1 MSMRNNFSR
10 THSSARIDAGV
21 GIGPGGVNARYKGG
35 ISAFWKISDCIVAG
49 ITILELVQAMARKSR
64 KRTRLTTRNRKA
76 NSRRMRHARTA
87 RSGRMRLN
95 SSATLISGKQ
105 KGSAR

>member
-21 GIGPGGVNARYKGG
+21 GIGPGGVNARYKGR

-49 ITILELVQAMARKSR
+49 ITILELVQAMARKKS
-64 KRTRLTTRNRKA
+64 KEDKIN
-76 NSRRMRHARTA
+76 NE
-87 RSGRMRLN
+87 
-95 SSATLISGKQ
+95 KQ
-105 KGSAR
+105 KSELKKDEARENSKIRKDEAEQ

>member
-35 ISAFWKISDCIVAG
+35 ISAFWKISDCIVPG
-49 ITILELVQAMARKSR
+49 ITILELVQAMARKKS
-64 KRTRLTTRNRKA
+64 KEDKIN
-76 NSRRMRHARTA
+76 NE
-87 RSGRMRLN
+87 
-95 SSATLISGKQ
+95 KQ
-105 KGSAR
+105 KSELKKDEARENSKIRKDEAEQ

>member
-49 ITILELVQAMARKSR
+49 ITILELVQAMARKKS
-64 KRTRLTTRNRKA
+64 KEDKIN
-76 NSRRMRHARTA
+76 NE
-87 RSGRMRLN
+87 
-95 SSATLISGKQ
+95 KQ
-105 KGSAR
+105 KSELKKDEARENSKIRKDGAEQ

>member
-35 ISAFWKISDCIVAG
+35 IAAFWKISDCIVAG
-49 ITILELVQAMARKSR
+49 ITILELVQAMARKKS
-64 KRTRLTTRNRKA
+64 KEDKIN
-76 NSRRMRHARTA
+76 NE
-87 RSGRMRLN
+87 
-95 SSATLISGKQ
+95 KQ
-105 KGSAR
+105 KSELKKDEARENSKIRKDEAEQ

>member
-49 ITILELVQAMARKSR
+49 IPILELVQAMARKKS
-64 KRTRLTTRNRKA
+64 KEDKIN
-76 NSRRMRHARTA
+76 NE
-87 RSGRMRLN
+87 
-95 SSATLISGKQ
+95 KQ
-105 KGSAR
+105 KSELKKDEARENSKIRKDEAEQ

>member
-49 ITILELVQAMARKSR
+49 ITILELVQAMARKKS
-64 KRTRLTTRNRKA
+64 KEDKIN
-76 NSRRMRHARTA
+76 NE
-87 RSGRMRLN
+87 
-95 SSATLISGKQ
+95 KQ
-105 KGSAR
+105 KSELRKDEARENSKIRKDEAEQ

>member
-35 ISAFWKISDCIVAG
+35 ISGFWKISDCIVAG
-49 ITILELVQAMARKSR
+49 ITILELVQAMARKKS
-64 KRTRLTTRNRKA
+64 KEDKIN
-76 NSRRMRHARTA
+76 NE
-87 RSGRMRLN
+87 
-95 SSATLISGKQ
+95 KQ
-105 KGSAR
+105 KSELKKDEARENSKIRKDEAEQ

>member
-49 ITILELVQAMARKSR
+49 ITILELVQAMARKKSKEDKINNEKQKSELKKDEAR
-64 KRTRLTTRNRKA
+64 E
-76 NSRRMRHARTA
+76 NSKIR
-87 RSGRMRLN
+87 RLN

>member
-10 THSSARIDAGV
+10 THSSARIDADV

-49 ITILELVQAMARKSR
+49 ITILELVQAMARKKS
-64 KRTRLTTRNRKA
+64 KEDKIN
-76 NSRRMRHARTA
+76 NE
-87 RSGRMRLN
+87 
-95 SSATLISGKQ
+95 KQ
-105 KGSAR
+105 KSELKKDEARENSKIRKDEAEQ

>member
-21 GIGPGGVNARYKGG
+21 GIGPAGVNARYKGG

-49 ITILELVQAMARKSR
+49 ITILELVQAMARKKSNED
-64 KRTRLTTRNRKA
+64 KIN
-76 NSRRMRHARTA
+76 NE
-87 RSGRMRLN
+87 
-95 SSATLISGKQ
+95 KQ
-105 KGSAR
+105 KSELKKDEARENSKIRKDEAEQ

>member
-49 ITILELVQAMARKSR
+49 STILELVQAMARKKS
-64 KRTRLTTRNRKA
+64 KEDKIN
-76 NSRRMRHARTA
+76 NE
-87 RSGRMRLN
+87 
-95 SSATLISGKQ
+95 KQ
-105 KGSAR
+105 KSELKKDEARENSKIRKDEAEQ

>member
-49 ITILELVQAMARKSR
+49 ITILELVQAMARKKSKEDKINNEKQKSELKKDEAR
-64 KRTRLTTRNRKA
+64 ENSKNRKDEA
-76 NSRRMRHARTA
+76 E
-87 RSGRMRLN
+87 
-95 SSATLISGKQ
+95 Q
-105 KGSAR
+105 

>member
-35 ISAFWKISDCIVAG
+35 IPAFWKISDCIVAG
-49 ITILELVQAMARKSR
+49 ITILELVQAMARKKS
-64 KRTRLTTRNRKA
+64 KEDKIN
-76 NSRRMRHARTA
+76 NE
-87 RSGRMRLN
+87 
-95 SSATLISGKQ
+95 KQ
-105 KGSAR
+105 KSELKKDEARENSKIRKDEAEQ

>member
-1 MSMRNNFSR
+1 MRKNFSR

-49 ITILELVQAMARKSR
+49 ITILELVQAMARKKS
-64 KRTRLTTRNRKA
+64 KEDKIN
-76 NSRRMRHARTA
+76 NE
-87 RSGRMRLN
+87 
-95 SSATLISGKQ
+95 KQ
-105 KGSAR
+105 KSELKKDEARENSKIRKDEAEQ

>member
-49 ITILELVQAMARKSR
+49 ITILELVQAMARKKS
-64 KRTRLTTRNRKA
+64 KEDKIN
-76 NSRRMRHARTA
+76 NE
-87 RSGRMRLN
+87 
-95 SSATLISGKQ
+95 KQ
-105 KGSAR
+105 KSKLKKDEARENSKIRKDEAEQ

>member
-49 ITILELVQAMARKSR
+49 ITILELVQAMARKKS
-64 KRTRLTTRNRKA
+64 KEDKIN
-76 NSRRMRHARTA
+76 NE
-87 RSGRMRLN
+87 
-95 SSATLISGKQ
+95 KQ
-105 KGSAR
+105 KSELKKDEARENSKIRKDDAEQ

>member
-49 ITILELVQAMARKSR
+49 ITILELVQAMARKKS
-64 KRTRLTTRNRKA
+64 KEDKIN
-76 NSRRMRHARTA
+76 NE
-87 RSGRMRLN
+87 
-95 SSATLISGKQ
+95 KQ
-105 KGSAR
+105 KSELKKDETRENSKIRKDEAEQ

>member
-49 ITILELVQAMARKSR
+49 ITILELVQAMARKKS
-64 KRTRLTTRNRKA
+64 KEDKIN
-76 NSRRMRHARTA
+76 NE
-87 RSGRMRLN
+87 
-95 SSATLISGKQ
+95 KQ
-105 KGSAR
+105 KSELKKDKARENSKIRKDEAEQ

>member
-49 ITILELVQAMARKSR
+49 ITILELVQAMARKKS
-64 KRTRLTTRNRKA
+64 KEDKIN
-76 NSRRMRHARTA
+76 NE
-87 RSGRMRLN
+87 
-95 SSATLISGKQ
+95 KQ
-105 KGSAR
+105 KSELKKDEARENSKIRKYEAEQ

>member
-49 ITILELVQAMARKSR
+49 ITILELVQAMARKKS
-64 KRTRLTTRNRKA
+64 KEDKIN
-76 NSRRMRHARTA
+76 NE
-87 RSGRMRLN
+87 
-95 SSATLISGKQ
+95 KQ
-105 KGSAR
+105 KSELKKDEARENSTISKDEADQ

>member
-1 MSMRNNFSR
+1 MSMSNNFSR

-49 ITILELVQAMARKSR
+49 ITILELVQAMARKKS
-64 KRTRLTTRNRKA
+64 KEDKIN
-76 NSRRMRHARTA
+76 NE
-87 RSGRMRLN
+87 
-95 SSATLISGKQ
+95 KQ
-105 KGSAR
+105 KSELKKDEARENSKIRKDEAEQ

>member
-49 ITILELVQAMARKSR
+49 ITILELVQAMARKKS
-64 KRTRLTTRNRKA
+64 KEDKIN
-76 NSRRMRHARTA
+76 NE
-87 RSGRMRLN
+87 
-95 SSATLISGKQ
+95 KQ
-105 KGSAR
+105 KSELKKDEARENSKIRKDEA

>member
-49 ITILELVQAMARKSR
+49 ITILELVQAMARKKS
-64 KRTRLTTRNRKA
+64 KEDKIN
-76 NSRRMRHARTA
+76 NE
-87 RSGRMRLN
+87 
-95 SSATLISGKQ
+95 KQ
-105 KGSAR
+105 KSELKKDEARENSKIRKDEVEQ

>member
-1 MSMRNNFSR
+1 MSMRNNYSR

-49 ITILELVQAMARKSR
+49 ITILELVQAMARKKS
-64 KRTRLTTRNRKA
+64 KEDKIN
-76 NSRRMRHARTA
+76 NE
-87 RSGRMRLN
+87 
-95 SSATLISGKQ
+95 KQ
-105 KGSAR
+105 KSELKKDEARENSKIRKDEAEQ

>member
-21 GIGPGGVNARYKGG
+21 GIGPEGVNARYKGG

-49 ITILELVQAMARKSR
+49 ITILELVQAMARKKS
-64 KRTRLTTRNRKA
+64 KEDKIN
-76 NSRRMRHARTA
+76 NE
-87 RSGRMRLN
+87 
-95 SSATLISGKQ
+95 KQ
-105 KGSAR
+105 KSELKKDEARENSKIRKDEAEQ

>member
-49 ITILELVQAMARKSR
+49 ITILELVQAMARKKS
-64 KRTRLTTRNRKA
+64 KEDKIN
-76 NSRRMRHARTA
+76 NE
-87 RSGRMRLN
+87 
-95 SSATLISGKQ
+95 KQ
-105 KGSAR
+105 KSELKNDEARENSKIRKDEAEQ

>member
-49 ITILELVQAMARKSR
+49 ITILELVQAMARKMS
-64 KRTRLTTRNRKA
+64 KEDKIN
-76 NSRRMRHARTA
+76 NE
-87 RSGRMRLN
+87 
-95 SSATLISGKQ
+95 KQ
-105 KGSAR
+105 KSELKKDEARENSKIRKDEAEQ

>member
-49 ITILELVQAMARKSR
+49 ITILELVQAMARKKS
-64 KRTRLTTRNRKA
+64 KEDKIN
-76 NSRRMRHARTA
+76 NE
-87 RSGRMRLN
+87 
-95 SSATLISGKQ
+95 KQ
-105 KGSAR
+105 KNELKKDEARENSKIRKDEAEQ

>member
-35 ISAFWKISDCIVAG
+35 ISAFWKISGCIVAG
-49 ITILELVQAMARKSR
+49 ITILELVQAMARKKS
-64 KRTRLTTRNRKA
+64 KEDKIN
-76 NSRRMRHARTA
+76 NE
-87 RSGRMRLN
+87 
-95 SSATLISGKQ
+95 KQ
-105 KGSAR
+105 KSELKKDEARENSKIRKDEAEQ

>member
-49 ITILELVQAMARKSR
+49 ITILELVRAMARKKS
-64 KRTRLTTRNRKA
+64 KEDKIN
-76 NSRRMRHARTA
+76 NE
-87 RSGRMRLN
+87 
-95 SSATLISGKQ
+95 KQ
-105 KGSAR
+105 KSELKKDEARENSKIRKDEAEQ

>member
-49 ITILELVQAMARKSR
+49 ITILELVQAMARKKS
-64 KRTRLTTRNRKA
+64 KEDKIN
-76 NSRRMRHARTA
+76 NE
-87 RSGRMRLN
+87 
-95 SSATLISGKQ
+95 KQ
-105 KGSAR
+105 KSELKKDEARENSKIRKDQAEQ

>member
-49 ITILELVQAMARKSR
+49 ITILELVQAMARKKS
-64 KRTRLTTRNRKA
+64 KEDKIN
-76 NSRRMRHARTA
+76 NE
-87 RSGRMRLN
+87 
-95 SSATLISGKQ
+95 KQ
-105 KGSAR
+105 KIELKKDERRENSKISKDEPEQ

>member
-21 GIGPGGVNARYKGG
+21 GIGPGGVNVRYKGG

-49 ITILELVQAMARKSR
+49 ITILELVQAMARKKS
-64 KRTRLTTRNRKA
+64 KEDKIN
-76 NSRRMRHARTA
+76 NE
-87 RSGRMRLN
+87 
-95 SSATLISGKQ
+95 KQ
-105 KGSAR
+105 KSELKKDEARENSKIRKDEAEQ

>member
-49 ITILELVQAMARKSR
+49 ITILELVQAMARKKS
-64 KRTRLTTRNRKA
+64 KEDKIN
-76 NSRRMRHARTA
+76 NE
-87 RSGRMRLN
+87 
-95 SSATLISGKQ
+95 KQ
-105 KGSAR
+105 KSELKKEEARENSKIRKDEAEQ

>member
-49 ITILELVQAMARKSR
+49 ITILELV
-64 KRTRLTTRNRKA
+64 
-76 NSRRMRHARTA
+76 
-87 RSGRMRLN
+87 
-95 SSATLISGKQ
+95 
-105 KGSAR
+105 

>member
-49 ITILELVQAMARKSR
+49 ITILELVQAMARKKS
-64 KRTRLTTRNRKA
+64 KEDKIN
-76 NSRRMRHARTA
+76 NE
-87 RSGRMRLN
+87 
-95 SSATLISGKQ
+95 KQ
-105 KGSAR
+105 KSELKKYEARENSKIRKDEAEQ

>member
-35 ISAFWKISDCIVAG
+35 ISACWKISDCIVAG
-49 ITILELVQAMARKSR
+49 ITILELVQAMARKKS
-64 KRTRLTTRNRKA
+64 KEDKIN
-76 NSRRMRHARTA
+76 NE
-87 RSGRMRLN
+87 
-95 SSATLISGKQ
+95 KQ
-105 KGSAR
+105 KSELKKDEARENSKIRKDEAEQ

>member
-35 ISAFWKISDCIVAG
+35 ISAFWEISDCIVAG
-49 ITILELVQAMARKSR
+49 ITILELVQAMARKKS
-64 KRTRLTTRNRKA
+64 KEDKIN
-76 NSRRMRHARTA
+76 NE
-87 RSGRMRLN
+87 
-95 SSATLISGKQ
+95 KQ
-105 KGSAR
+105 KSELKKDEARENSKIRKDEAEQ